1 MEFRVVRPREI
12 TTEQLERSW
21 QNRQSRREPVRLG
34 PVLRRF
40 ISAAGLDKPSALTEV
55 RVIWDELVGAE
66 LAGHSRVE
74 GLSRGVL
81 RVEVDSAAHLA
92 ELKVLQQGGLL
103 ESLRAQFDARP
114 VRSIRLKLGN
124 HGFVGGNKRR

>member
-1 MEFRVVRPREI
+1 MEFMRPGDT
-12 TTEQLERSW
+12 TTEQLARTW

-40 ISAAGLDKPSALTEV
+40 ISAAGLDKPSALAEL
-55 RVIWDELVGAE
+55 RVIWDELVGEE
-66 LAGHSRVE
+66 LADHSRVE

-92 ELKVLQQGGLL
+92 ELKVLQQSGFI
-103 ESLRAQFDARP
+103 ESLRRQFDARP
-114 VRSIRLKLGN
+114 IRSIRLKLGN
-124 HGFVGGNKRR
+124 QGFIGGDKRR